1 MKAIHQYFLQHK
13 KVTLTW
19 MWVFF
24 FIALGY
30 MLLHLTV
37 LPQINFWLAFIP
49 GLICLYLRVTY
60 SKAAYDPEKDRFSE
74 QYVPHQQRKK
84 KKK

>member
-1 MKAIHQYFLQHK
+1 MKAIHQYFITHK

-24 FIALGY
+24 AVTLGY

-37 LPQINFWLAFIP
+37 LPQINFYVAFVP
-49 GLICLYLRVTY
+49 GLICLYLRIAY
-60 SKAAYDPEKDRFSE
+60 SKAAYDSAKDRFSE
-74 QYVPHQQRKK
+74 KYVPRNLRK
-84 KKK
+84 

>member
-1 MKAIHQYFLQHK
+1 MKAIHQYFITHK

-24 FIALGY
+24 AVTLGY

-37 LPQINFWLAFIP
+37 LPQINFYVAFVP
-49 GLICLYLRVTY
+49 GLICLYLRIAY
-60 SKAAYDPEKDRFSE
+60 SKAAYDPAKDRFSE
-74 QYVPHQQRKK
+74 KYVPRNLRK
-84 KKK
+84 

>member
-1 MKAIHQYFLQHK
+1 MKAIHQYFTTHK

-24 FIALGY
+24 AVTLGY

-37 LPQINFWLAFIP
+37 LPQINFFVAFIP
-49 GLICLYLRVTY
+49 GLICLYLRLAY
-60 SKAAYDPEKDRFSE
+60 SKAAYDPTKDRFSE
-74 QYVPHQQRKK
+74 NYIPRNLRK
-84 KKK
+84 

>member
-1 MKAIHQYFLQHK
+1 MKAIHRYFITHK

-24 FIALGY
+24 FLTLGY

-37 LPQINFWLAFIP
+37 MPQTNFWFAFIP
-49 GLICLYLRVTY
+49 GLICLYLRVAY
-60 SKAAYDPEKDRFSE
+60 SKAAYDPTKDKFSN
-74 QYVPHQQRKK
+74 QYVPRNLRK
-84 KKK
+84 